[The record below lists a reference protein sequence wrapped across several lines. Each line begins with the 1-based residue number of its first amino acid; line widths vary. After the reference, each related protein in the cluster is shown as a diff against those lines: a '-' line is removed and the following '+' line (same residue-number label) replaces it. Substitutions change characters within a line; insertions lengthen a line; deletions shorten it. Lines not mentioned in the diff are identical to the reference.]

1 MYGPQAKIVVDIK
14 AKVGEDNVSFSN
26 VLSDVTITDYP
37 TTNGEKL
44 VVSCDLGA
52 LNTEINAMMQ
62 QSRQVL
68 DSIDYH
74 KSVIEG
80 CEKMLVI
87 LNPEFAREKERESE
101 IANMRNEMS
110 DLKEANA
117 RLVSMME
124 QLVGSV
130 NGNNNKNKKT
140 E

>member
-1 MYGPQAKIVVDIK
+1 MFKNQRQGNPLYILHKGNTPFCEVGSIVSVSPPRPENPNFNMYGPQAKIVVDIK

-62 QSRQVL
+62 QSRQ
-68 DSIDYH
+68 
-74 KSVIEG
+74 
-80 CEKMLVI
+80 
-87 LNPEFAREKERESE
+87 A
-101 IANMRNEMS
+101 
-110 DLKEANA
+110 LKEANA
-117 RLVSMME
+117 RLVAMME